1 MKAVIRTE
9 YGSPDVMRVI
19 DRALPEPG
27 PKQVRVRVEAAG
39 VDIGVWHLLTGLP
52 MMARLALGLRTPREP
67 GLGSELAGVVDA
79 VGSQVTRF
87 RPGDAVFGVGTA
99 TFAEYA
105 LAPEKNLVPRPA
117 GVSAAQAASSAISGV
132 TAVQALGTKPFA
144 RVLVLG
150 ASGGVGSFATQ
161 FAKAAGAHVTAI
173 ASTAKLDFVRGLG
186 ADEVLDYTATDPVDG
201 TLTYDLILEMGGIRS
216 DSALRR
222 GLTPGGRAVIVGG
235 EGGGRVIGGFLGSMT
250 AGLRS
255 TFRRQK
261 VTGLMSVTTTA
272 DLERVAA
279 ALSAGDVVPAIDDVL
294 PLADAAEALRRLE
307 SRRVRGKLVID
318 PTL

>member
-1 MKAVIRTE
+1 MKAVVRTE
-9 YGSPDVMRVI
+9 YGSPDAMRVI
-19 DRALPEPG
+19 DRDRPEPG

-52 MMARLALGLRTPREP
+52 TMARLALGLRSPREP

-117 GVSAAQAASSAISGV
+117 GVSAPQAASSAISGV
-132 TAVQALGTKPFA
+132 TAVQALGTKPFS
-144 RVLVLG
+144 RVLILG

-161 FAKAAGAHVTAI
+161 FAKAAGAHVTAV

-201 TLTYDLILEMGGIRS
+201 SRTYDLILEMGGIRS

-222 GLTPGGRAVIVGG
+222 GLTPDGRAVIVGG
-235 EGGGRVIGGFLGSMT
+235 EGGGRVTGGFLGSMT

-261 VTGLMSVTTTA
+261 VTGLVSLTSAA

-279 ALSAGDVVPAIDDVL
+279 ALSARDVVPAIDAVL
-294 PLADAAEALRRLE
+294 PLAEAAEALRRLE

-318 PTL
+318 PAG